1 MLSLMSF
8 GPKKNMS
15 TFKKYIQ
22 YLIQYFVFYE
32 LYLPGY
38 IALLRSK
45 QSPNDK
51 HINVQ
56 FDEDELYIVVFL
68 GHLHYT

>member
-1 MLSLMSF
+1 MFNILDLMSCI
-8 GPKKNMS
+8 S
-15 TFKKYIQ
+15 QDT
-22 YLIQYFVFYE
+22 
-32 LYLPGY
+32 
-38 IALLRSK
+38 LRSK

-56 FDEDELYIVVFL
+56 LDEDNLYIVVFL